1 MSEYENVVQG
11 TVKRGRKPL
20 SLEEKQGRIQIQKQQ
35 IWKRNRLRGKAD
47 QHIWAHRMDKCRHEV
62 QCGLVQLHL
71 ASQKF
76 VADH

>member
-35 IWKRNRLRGKAD
+35 NRLRQEARRRAALVLQHRYAD
-47 QHIWAHRMDKCRHEV
+47 E
-62 QCGLVQLHL
+62 
-71 ASQKF
+71 F
-76 VADH
+76 VKLFSVELNSLKNSKNKISN